1 METEVKLT
9 KLCRLRRL
17 RRKKSAPERSY
28 TCLKAFARIPTR
40 V

>member
-9 KLCRLRRL
+9 KLAGCAGCGA
-17 RRKKSAPERSY
+17 KVVPERSY